1 MSRTKVTLAIAAC
14 ALLVAGCS
22 STGSSAT
29 AVAGGPTSPSGA
41 ASNAP
46 SAPTAPTAPAT
57 SSPDVSVSGVATS
70 LDPCQIVTSAE
81 ASALAHTTYGPGKE
95 EVNEPNDP
103 NSGKTCTYGAQT
115 TNVFQVSVAQAS
127 DQGAADAAFDQDVAK
142 AKAEVSRQLPPGM
155 ALALTSVSGLGDRA
169 ETAYMTVSLGGKAFG
184 ISAIYVLSG
193 ATFFAFSDLV
203 VGQQP
208 PTTADMTT
216 QAQTSLSRIG

>member
-29 AVAGGPTSPSGA
+29 AVAGGPTSPAGA

-103 NSGKTCTYGAQT
+103 SSGKTCTYGAQT
-115 TNVFQVSVAQAS
+115 TNVFHVVVGQAS
-127 DQGAADAAFDQDVAK
+127 DQGAADAAFDQAQAK
-142 AKAEVSRQLPPGM
+142 AKAQAAAQLPPG
-155 ALALTSVSGLGDRA
+155 TTFQITPVSGLGDRA
-169 ETAYMTVSLGGKAFG
+169 ATVYSASTLGGKSFG

-193 ATFFAFSDLV
+193 TTFFTFSDLV
-203 VGQQP
+203 VGQAP
-208 PTTADMTT
+208 PSAADLTA